1 MQKAIGVW
9 VLVTPRPQGPSRR
22 SCYLIDLLLTAKT
35 IYIHKF
41 YFLQSTF
48 LGGQIKK
55 KGLTRGWI
63 EVDSWL
69 EIDLGS
75 WMAHATLQ
83 LITFDRI
90 FLGLL
95 PQSFKMNVPSPHQFI
110 DFSFCIGY
118 SQDLRGNFI
127 RCKSH
132 IVPNLIPRVSLLC
145 LPWSLE
151 ERPWLWLV
159 TWPPV
164 TQTLSLG

>member
-69 EIDLGS
+69 EIDLVSRMARASCNSVFDHIVSRVKIYGS
-75 WMAHATLQ
+75 VCGKSCQ
-83 LITFDRI
+83 VF
-90 FLGLL
+90 
-95 PQSFKMNVPSPHQFI
+95 QSFK
-110 DFSFCIGY
+110 
-118 SQDLRGNFI
+118 
-127 RCKSH
+127 
-132 IVPNLIPRVSLLC
+132 
-145 LPWSLE
+145 
-151 ERPWLWLV
+151 
-159 TWPPV
+159 
-164 TQTLSLG
+164 